1 MPNTLRT
8 EPNVRCRPSRRTTP
22 NKQIGRTLPRKRAE
36 PDGTF
41 RNLKVRELK
50 PSERVRN
57 QSGQTTGKRQKP
69 KRSENRKGAQTRAVS
84 QPGSDRKRAR
94 QKQGRDI
101 GFMTFP
107 SRHTSM

>member
-1 MPNTLRT
+1 MRNTLRT

-57 QSGQTTGKRQKP
+57 QSGQTTGKRQKASP
-69 KRSENRKGAQTRAVS
+69 SETGKGHKPERSANREATESEPVRNREG
-84 QPGSDRKRAR
+84 
-94 QKQGRDI
+94 
-101 GFMTFP
+101 
-107 SRHTSM
+107 TSG